1 MPNAMKLIVRTLL
14 IVFLMVFGTWLS
26 KQLAIYANASGNLR
40 FVSSIAMYMVYL
52 VIGIAAG
59 SMVSMR
65 FTKNKYVYLF
75 PIFIFLVIAIAPLLY
90 LLLPLLPFPWIAN
103 YLSQFTYLSWT
114 LTGVFLALAFR

>member
-114 LTGVFLALAFR
+114 LTGVFLTLAFR